1 MKALNNILESLDKT
15 FESKSKNEIQMIIAM
30 VFIAIGALSYLL
42 FLPPAEKEYQASV
55 KKKEKLQ
62 KSIRKH
68 TEYLKGITVNGD
80 RNYYVKKYDNDIK
93 LLETKVETTN
103 NDINFINGKL
113 DGLSEMLF
121 NKKSWSKFLNSLT
134 HKAKAQDVYID
145 YIENNYVDNNGSFG
159 HVLQISVGCNGEYKN
174 IIKFINQI
182 EKSVLVT
189 DVYGSHI
196 YLEDNNT
203 VMAADV
209 NISVWGINH

>member
-15 FESKSKNEIQMIIAM
+15 FESKSKNEIQMIIGM
-30 VFIAIGALSYLL
+30 VFVAIGALSYLL

-68 TEYLKGITVNGD
+68 TEYLKGITVEGD
-80 RNYYVKKYDNDIK
+80 PNYYVKKYDNDIK

>member
-1 MKALNNILESLDKT
+1 MKALSNILESLDKA
-15 FESKSKNEIQMIIAM
+15 FESKSKNEVHMIIGM
-30 VFIAIGALSYLL
+30 VFLAIGYISYAL
-42 FLPPAEKEYQASV
+42 FLPPAESEYKATL
-55 KKKEKLQ
+55 KKKENLQ
-62 KSIRKH
+62 KSIIKH

-113 DGLSEMLF
+113 DSLSEMLF

-134 HKAKAQDVYID
+134 HKAKAQNVHLD

-159 HVLQISVGCNGEYKN
+159 HVLQIAVGCNGEYKN
-174 IIKFINQI
+174 IVKFINQI

-189 DVYGSHI
+189 DVYGSHV

-203 VMAADV
+203 IMSADI

>member
-55 KKKEKLQ
+55 KKKEKFQ

-174 IIKFINQI
+174 IVKFINQI

-203 VMAADV
+203 IMAADV